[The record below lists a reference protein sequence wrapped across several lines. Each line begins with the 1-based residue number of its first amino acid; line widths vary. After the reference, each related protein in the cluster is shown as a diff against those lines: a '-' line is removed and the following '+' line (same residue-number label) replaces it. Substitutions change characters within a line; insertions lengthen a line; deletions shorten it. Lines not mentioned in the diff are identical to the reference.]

1 MRHKCVCYIVARIFV
16 FNYEWPGPLSMRNS
30 ARFALAVILLM
41 SLSARA
47 QKKSTA
53 QSRHSARGSAWV
65 RHTLAHMTLREK
77 IGQMLMIYYL
87 GRFTSTESPEYTEML
102 HEINDNHIGGVII
115 GTTRGP
121 LGILR
126 SDVYPTAVVLNKFQR
141 RSKVPL
147 LVGADFEA
155 GTSQRLAEGTTF
167 PAAMA
172 VAAAGN
178 PRLAYEEGKIVAREA
193 RAAGVQWIFA
203 PVADVNNNPL
213 NPIINTR
220 SFGEDPASVSEYV
233 ENFIRGAQDNGAMT
247 TAKHFPGHGNV
258 NADSHLTLPTVP
270 GDRNELER
278 VELVPFRAAIAAGV
292 DSIMIAHLA
301 VPAFEPNPE
310 IPATLSHNIITGLLR
325 DQLGYKGLVITDAM
339 DMGGIT
345 NLYAPGDAAVRSVEA
360 GADVLLMPPVPDAAM
375 EALERAVQTGLI
387 PEKRIDDSVRRIL
400 EAKERLGLAK
410 DRYVDIA
417 HLNDKFAVPEYQNAS
432 QQIADQG
439 VTLLRNTDHI
449 VPLDATKPMRVLL
462 VSLSADP
469 DPYPGEALEP
479 AIRWRVDSLTALRAD
494 AQFFPVSD
502 LKLPAPDTYDV
513 AIAALFVRVADR
525 KGNVAF
531 PDDERDF
538 VEQMLATGKPTVII
552 AFGSPYL
559 IGRFPDAKTW
569 ISEFS
574 TNGVSQKAA
583 ARALF
588 GQVAFT
594 GHFPVTVPDLVPRG
608 SGLTLAANPMT
619 IQPASASMNGRLK
632 PVYDLLDQA
641 VANDAFPG
649 GVVAVGWHDQV
660 AIHPF
665 GRLSRGAK
673 WPKVNAGTMYDMA
686 SLTKAIVTTTAAELL
701 WQQGRLN
708 LDAPISR
715 FLPEFLKAANLD
727 PNPDWR
733 ARVTV
738 RNLMLHDAG
747 LLATV
752 QFFKDAK
759 GYDTIVDRAMATPL
773 EYEPGTR
780 VVYSD
785 LSMILLGEI
794 IHRLTGQTLDVF
806 AQQNIFGPLGMTH
819 SMFNPPRSLRANIAP
834 TEEDT
839 TYRHRLVWGEVH
851 DENAWAMGGVAG
863 HAGLFSTAGDLSIFA
878 QMMLNGGIY
887 AHKRLLNRSTIAT
900 FTKRD
905 AIGDSARAL
914 GWDVVTEPDSSA
926 GKYLSQQAYGHLGF
940 TGTSMWID
948 PTKDLFVILLTNRVN
963 PTRENDKIREVRP
976 ALHNGVCEALG
987 LTGTQQQ

>member
-1 MRHKCVCYIVARIFV
+1 
-16 FNYEWPGPLSMRNS
+16 MRNS
-30 ARFALAVILLM
+30 ARFALAIVLLM

-47 QKKSTA
+47 QKKSSTK
-53 QSRHSARGSAWV
+53 SRRTGRRSAWV
-65 RHTLAHMTLREK
+65 ETTLVHMTLREK
-77 IGQMLMIYYL
+77 IGQMLMIYYF
-87 GRFTSTESPEYTEML
+87 GRFTSTESPDYQEML
-102 HEINDNHIGGVII
+102 HEIEDNHIGGVII

-121 LGILR
+121 LGINR
-126 SDVYPTAVVLNKFQR
+126 SEVYPTTVILNEFQR

-155 GTSQRLAEGTTF
+155 GTGQRLDEGTTF

-178 PRLAYEEGKIVAREA
+178 PRLAYEEGKIIAREA

-203 PVADVNNNPL
+203 PVVDVNNNPL

-220 SFGEDPASVSEYV
+220 SFGEDPASVSEYA
-233 ENFIRGAQDNGAMT
+233 ENFIRGTQDNGAMA

-270 GDRNELER
+270 GDRSELER

-310 IPATLSHNIITGLLR
+310 VPATLSHNIMTGLLR
-325 DQLGYKGLVITDAM
+325 DELGYKGIIITDAM
-339 DMGGIT
+339 DMGGVT
-345 NLYAPGDAAVRSVEA
+345 NLYPPGDAAIRSVEA
-360 GADVLLMPPVPDAAM
+360 GADVELMPPVPDAAM
-375 EALERAVQTGLI
+375 DALERAVKTGQI
-387 PEKRIDDSVRRIL
+387 SEKRIDESVRRIL

-410 DRYVDIA
+410 DRFVDIPRV
-417 HLNDKFAVPEYQNAS
+417 NQKFALPEYEEAS
-432 QQIADQG
+432 QQIADRG
-439 VTLLRNTDHI
+439 VTLLRNANNI

-462 VSLSADP
+462 VSLSGDP
-469 DPYPGEALEP
+469 DPYPGETLEP

-494 AQFFPVSD
+494 TQFFPVSG
-502 LKLPAPDTYDV
+502 LKLPPPNTYDV

-538 VEQMLATGKPTVII
+538 VEQMIATGKPTVIVG
-552 AFGSPYL
+552 FGSPYL
-559 IGRFPDAKTW
+559 IGRFPNAKTW

-574 TNGVSQKAA
+574 TNDVSQKAA

-588 GQVAFT
+588 GQAAFA

-608 SGLTLAANPMT
+608 SGMTLAANPMT
-619 IQPASASMNGRLK
+619 IQPAPASMTGRLK

-641 VANDAFPG
+641 VTNDAFPG
-649 GVVAVGWHDQV
+649 GVVAVGWKDQV
-660 AIHPF
+660 SIHPF
-665 GRLSRGAK
+665 GKLARGAK
-673 WPKVNAGTMYDMA
+673 WAKVNAETMYDMA
-686 SLTKAIVTTTAAELL
+686 SVTKVVVTTTSAEML

-708 LDAPISR
+708 LDAPVSR
-715 FLPEFLKAANLD
+715 YLPEFMNAAKSD
-727 PNPDWR
+727 PNPSWR
-733 ARVTV
+733 ARITV

-747 LLATV
+747 LPATV
-752 QFFKDAK
+752 QFFKDTK
-759 GYDTIVDRAMATPL
+759 GYDAILSRAMATPL

-785 LSMILLGEI
+785 LSIMLLGEI
-794 IHRLTGQTLDVF
+794 VHRLTGQALDVF
-806 AQQNIFGPLGMTH
+806 AKQNIFDPLGMTH
-819 SMFNPPRSLRANIAP
+819 SMFNPPKRLRANIAP
-834 TEEDT
+834 AEEDT
-839 TYRHRLVWGEVH
+839 SYRHRLVWGEVH

-887 AHKRLLNRSTIAT
+887 AHKRVLNRSTIAM

-905 AIGDSARAL
+905 NVGDSARAL

-926 GKYLSQQAYGHLGF
+926 GKYFSQQAYGHLGF
-940 TGTSMWID
+940 TGTSIWID

-963 PTRENDKIREVRP
+963 PTRANEKIRDVRP
-976 ALHNGVCEALG
+976 ALHNAVCEALG
-987 LTGTQQQ
+987 LTAVSQ

>member
-1 MRHKCVCYIVARIFV
+1 MRT
-16 FNYEWPGPLSMRNS
+16 S
-30 ARFALAVILLM
+30 ARFALAVVLLM

-47 QKKSTA
+47 QKKSSA
-53 QSRHSARGSAWV
+53 KSRHAVRRSAWV
-65 RHTLAHMTLREK
+65 EKTLAHMTLREK
-77 IGQMLMIYYL
+77 IGQMLMIYYF
-87 GRFTSTESPEYTEML
+87 GRFTSTESPDYQEML
-102 HEINDNHIGGVII
+102 HEIEDNHIGGVII

-121 LGILR
+121 LGIDR
-126 SDVYPTAVVLNKFQR
+126 SEVYSTAVTLNEFQR
-141 RSKVPL
+141 RSKIPL

-155 GTSQRLAEGTTF
+155 GTAQRLEEGTGF

-172 VAAAGN
+172 VAAAGD

-233 ENFIRGAQDNGAMT
+233 ENFIRGAQDNGAIA

-258 NADSHLTLPTVP
+258 DADSHLTLPTVH
-270 GDRNELER
+270 GSRDELER

-310 IPATLSHNIITGLLR
+310 VPATLSHNIMTGLLR
-325 DQLGYKGLVITDAM
+325 DQLGYKGIIITDAM
-339 DMGGIT
+339 DMGGVT
-345 NLYAPGDAAVRSVEA
+345 NLYPPGDAAIRSVEA
-360 GADVLLMPPVPDAAM
+360 GADVELMPPVPDAAM
-375 EALERAVQTGLI
+375 DALERAVKTGLI
-387 PEKRIDDSVRRIL
+387 SEKRIDESVRRIL
-400 EAKERLGLAK
+400 EAKERVGLAK
-410 DRYVDIA
+410 DRFVDIPR
-417 HLNDKFAVPEYQNAS
+417 LNENFASPEYQDAS
-432 QQIADQG
+432 QQIADRG
-439 VTLLRNTDHI
+439 VTLLRNADNI

-462 VSLSADP
+462 VSLSGDP
-469 DPYPGEALEP
+469 DPYPGETLEP

-494 AQFFPVSD
+494 TQYFPVTY
-502 LKLPAPDTYDV
+502 LKLPPPNTYDV

-531 PDDERDF
+531 PDDEMNF
-538 VEQMLATGKPTVII
+538 VNQMIATGKPTVVIG
-552 AFGSPYL
+552 FGSPYL
-559 IGRFPDAKTW
+559 IGRFPNAKTW

-588 GQVAFT
+588 GQAAFT

-619 IQPASASMNGRLK
+619 IQLAPAAMTDRLK

-641 VANDAFPG
+641 VVNDAFPG

-665 GRLSRGAK
+665 GKLAHGAK
-673 WPKVNAGTMYDMA
+673 WAKVNADTMYDMA
-686 SLTKAIVTTTAAELL
+686 SVTKVVVTTSAAEML
-701 WQQGRLN
+701 WQQDRLN
-708 LDAPISR
+708 LDAPVSR
-715 FLPEFLKAANLD
+715 YLPEFLAVAKSD
-727 PNPDWR
+727 PNPSWR
-733 ARVTV
+733 ARITV

-747 LLATV
+747 LPATV
-752 QFFKDAK
+752 QFFKDTK
-759 GYDTIVDRAMATPL
+759 GYEAIMAKVMATPL

-785 LSMILLGEI
+785 LSIMLLGEI
-794 IHRLTGQTLDVF
+794 VHRLTGQTLDVF
-806 AQQNIFGPLGMTH
+806 AKQNIFDPLGMAH
-819 SMFNPPRSLRANIAP
+819 SMFNPPRRLRSNIAP
-834 TEEDT
+834 TEDDT

-887 AHKRLLNRSTIAT
+887 AHRRLLNRSTIAM
-900 FTKRD
+900 FTQRD
-905 AIGDSARAL
+905 DIGDSARAL
-914 GWDVVTEPDSSA
+914 GWDVVEPSGST
-926 GKYLSQQAYGHLGF
+926 GKYFSQQAYGHLGF
-940 TGTSMWID
+940 TGTSIWID

-963 PTRENDKIREVRP
+963 PTRANEKIREVRP
-976 ALHNGVCEALG
+976 ALHNARRWG
-987 LTGTQQQ
+987 

>member
-1 MRHKCVCYIVARIFV
+1 
-16 FNYEWPGPLSMRNS
+16 MRNS
-30 ARFALAVILLM
+30 VRAALAIILLM

-47 QKKSTA
+47 QKKSSA
-53 QSRHSARGSAWV
+53 KSHRAGSRSAWV
-65 RHTLAHMTLREK
+65 ERTLAHMTVREK
-77 IGQMLMIYYL
+77 IGQMLMLYYF
-87 GRFTSTESPEYTEML
+87 GRFTSTESPDYQEML
-102 HEINDNHIGGVII
+102 HEIKDNHIGGVII

-121 LGILR
+121 LGIER
-126 SDVYPTAVVLNKFQR
+126 SQVYPTAVILNEFQR

-155 GTSQRLAEGTTF
+155 GTAQRLDEGTSF

-172 VAAAGN
+172 VAASGN
-178 PRLAYEEGKIVAREA
+178 PRLAYEEGKIVARES

-233 ENFIRGAQDNGAMT
+233 ENFIRGAQDNGAMA

-258 NADSHLTLPTVP
+258 SVDSHLSLPVLAL
-270 GDRNELER
+270 DRNELDR

-301 VPAFEPNPE
+301 VTAFDHDPNL
-310 IPATLSHNIITGLLR
+310 PATLSHNIMTGLLR
-325 DQLGYKGLVITDAM
+325 DELGYKGLIITDAM
-339 DMGGIT
+339 DMGGVT
-345 NLYAPGDAAVRSVEA
+345 NLYPPGDAAVRSVEA

-375 EALERAVQTGLI
+375 DALERAVKTRRISVQ
-387 PEKRIDDSVRRIL
+387 RIDESVRRIL
-400 EAKERLGLAK
+400 EAKERIGLAK
-410 DRYVDIA
+410 DRFVDIQR
-417 HLNDKFAVPEYQNAS
+417 LNEKFALPEYEDAS

-439 VTLLRNTDHI
+439 VTLLRNANNI

-462 VSLSADP
+462 VSLSGDP
-469 DPYPGEALEP
+469 DPYPGETLEP

-494 AQFFPVSD
+494 TNYFPVSD
-502 LKLPAPDTYDV
+502 LKLPPPDTYDV

-538 VEQMLATGKPTVII
+538 VNQMLATGKPTVVIG
-552 AFGSPYL
+552 FGSPYL
-559 IGRFPDAKTW
+559 IGRFPNAKTW

-574 TNGVSQKAA
+574 TNDVSQKAA

-588 GQVAFT
+588 GQAAFA
-594 GHFPVTVPDLVPRG
+594 GQFPVTVPDLVPRG
-608 SGLTLAANPMT
+608 TGLKLAANPMT
-619 IQPASASMNGRLK
+619 IQPAPSSMTDRLK

-665 GRLSRGAK
+665 GKLSRGAK
-673 WPKVNAGTMYDMA
+673 WAKVNADTMYDVA
-686 SLTKAIVTTTAAELL
+686 SLTKVVATTTAAEIL
-701 WQQGRLN
+701 WQENRLN
-708 LDAPISR
+708 LDAPVSR
-715 FLPEFLKAANLD
+715 YLPEFLNAAKSD
-727 PNPDWR
+727 PNPAWR

-747 LLATV
+747 LPDTV
-752 QFFKDAK
+752 QFFEDTK
-759 GYDTIVDRAMATPL
+759 GYEAIVGRAMATPL
-773 EYEPGTR
+773 VYEPGTK

-806 AQQNIFGPLGMTH
+806 AKQNIFELLGMTH

-834 TEEDT
+834 TEEDA

-878 QMMLNGGIY
+878 QTMLNDGIY
-887 AHKRLLNRSTIAT
+887 AHKRLLNRSTIEM
-900 FTKRD
+900 FTQRNP
-905 AIGDSARAL
+905 IGGSARAL
-914 GWDVVTEPDSSA
+914 GWDVVEPNAST
-926 GKYLSQQAYGHLGF
+926 GKYFSQQAYGHLGF
-940 TGTSMWID
+940 TGTSIWID
-948 PTKDLFVILLTNRVN
+948 PAKDLFVILLTNRVN
-963 PTRENDKIREVRP
+963 PTRQNDKIREVRP
-976 ALHNGVCEALG
+976 ALHNAVCEALG
-987 LTGTQQQ
+987 LTGNSQ

>member
-1 MRHKCVCYIVARIFV
+1 
-16 FNYEWPGPLSMRNS
+16 MRNS
-30 ARFALAVILLM
+30 ARFALAIVLLM

-47 QKKSTA
+47 QKKSSTKPT
-53 QSRHSARGSAWV
+53 RSARRSAWV
-65 RHTLAHMTLREK
+65 ENTLAHMTLREK
-77 IGQMLMIYYL
+77 IGQMLMIYYF
-87 GRFTSTESPEYTEML
+87 GRLTSTESPEYQEML
-102 HEINDNHIGGVII
+102 HEIQDNHIGGVII

-121 LGILR
+121 LGINR
-126 SDVYPTAVVLNKFQR
+126 SEVYPTAVILNEFQR

-155 GTSQRLAEGTTF
+155 GTGQRLDEGTTF
-167 PAAMA
+167 PASMA
-172 VAAAGN
+172 VAAAGD
-178 PRLAYEEGKIVAREA
+178 PRLSYEEGKIIAREA

-203 PVADVNNNPL
+203 PVVDVNNNPL

-220 SFGEDPASVSEYV
+220 SFGEDPASVSEYA
-233 ENFIRGAQDNGAMT
+233 ENFIRGVQDNGAMA

-310 IPATLSHNIITGLLR
+310 VPATLSHNIMTGLLR
-325 DQLGYKGLVITDAM
+325 DQLGYKGIIITDAM
-339 DMGGIT
+339 DMGGVT
-345 NLYAPGDAAVRSVEA
+345 NLYPPGDAAIRSVEA
-360 GADVLLMPPVPDAAM
+360 GADVELMPPVPDAAM
-375 EALERAVQTGLI
+375 DALERAVKTGQI
-387 PEKRIDDSVRRIL
+387 SEKRIDESVRRIL

-410 DRYVDIA
+410 DRFVDIPRV
-417 HLNDKFAVPEYQNAS
+417 NQKFALPEYEEAS
-432 QQIADQG
+432 QQIADRG
-439 VTLLRNTDHI
+439 VTLLRNANNI
-449 VPLDATKPMRVLL
+449 VPLDATKPLRVLL
-462 VSLSADP
+462 VSLSGDP
-469 DPYPGEALEP
+469 DPYPGETLEP

-494 AQFFPVSD
+494 TQFFPVSG
-502 LKLPAPDTYDV
+502 LKLPPPNTYDV

-531 PDDERDF
+531 PDDERNF
-538 VEQMLATGKPTVII
+538 VEQMLATGKPTVIVG
-552 AFGSPYL
+552 FGSPYL
-559 IGRFPDAKTW
+559 IGRFPNAKTW

-574 TNGVSQKAA
+574 TNDVSQKAA

-588 GQVAFT
+588 GQASFA

-608 SGLTLAANPMT
+608 SGLTLTANPMT
-619 IQPASASMNGRLK
+619 IQPAPASMTGRLK

-649 GVVAVGWHDQV
+649 GVVAVGWKGQI

-665 GRLSRGAK
+665 GKLAHGAK
-673 WPKVNAGTMYDMA
+673 WPKVNADTMYDMA
-686 SLTKAIVTTTAAELL
+686 SVTKVVVTTTSAEML
-701 WQQGRLN
+701 WQQSRLN
-708 LDAPISR
+708 LDAPVSR
-715 FLPEFLKAANLD
+715 YLPEFLDAAKSD
-727 PNPDWR
+727 PNPTWR
-733 ARVTV
+733 SRITV

-747 LLATV
+747 LPATV
-752 QFFKDAK
+752 QFFKDMK
-759 GYDTIVDRAMATPL
+759 GSDAILARAMATPL

-785 LSMILLGEI
+785 LSIMLLGEI

-806 AQQNIFGPLGMTH
+806 AKQNIFDPLGMTH
-819 SMFNPPRSLRANIAP
+819 SMFNPSKRLRVNIAP
-834 TEEDT
+834 TEDDT
-839 TYRHRLVWGEVH
+839 SYRHRLVWGEVH

-863 HAGLFSTAGDLSIFA
+863 HAGLFSTAGDISIFA

-887 AHKRLLNRSTIAT
+887 AHKRVLNRSTIAM

-905 AIGDSARAL
+905 NIGDSARAL

-926 GKYLSQQAYGHLGF
+926 GKYFSQQAYGHLGF
-940 TGTSMWID
+940 TGTSIWID

-963 PTRENDKIREVRP
+963 PTRANDKIRDVRP
-976 ALHNGVCEALG
+976 ALHNAVCEALG
-987 LTGTQQQ
+987 LTNPQ